1 MGLWEGALYGGGP
14 AAVAGAAGPL
24 RERKS
29 GRSKWPD
36 TWNFRDGVTG
46 GWVGGGATH
55 FPPAGFFA
63 HPALYLFYRYKCNPG
78 DVGRG
83 EGRCIREVPVG
94 GFRDA
99 TYFDVCFSLH
109 VVFYRNRCNPGDGGR
124 RGGPFMGEG
133 R

>member
-55 FPPAGFFA
+55 FPPAGFS
-63 HPALYLFYRYKCNPG
+63 PIPRYIYFIDINATPG
-78 DVGRG
+78 MLVAGRG
-83 EGRCIREVPVG
+83 
-94 GFRDA
+94 
-99 TYFDVCFSLH
+99 
-109 VVFYRNRCNPGDGGR
+109 VV
-124 RGGPFMGEG
+124 
-133 R
+133 